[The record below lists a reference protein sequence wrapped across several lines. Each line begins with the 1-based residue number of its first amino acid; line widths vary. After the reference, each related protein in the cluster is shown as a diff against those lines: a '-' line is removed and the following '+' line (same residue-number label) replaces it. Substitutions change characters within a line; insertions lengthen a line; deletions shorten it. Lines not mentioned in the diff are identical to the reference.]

1 MQAPDWSLPFKIMCD
16 ASDYAVGA
24 NLDRRKDKKPHVI
37 YHASGTQNSAQMNYT
52 ITEKKLLAVVFALDK
67 FRSYLIG
74 TSIIF
79 FTDYAAPR
87 YFLSKKDAKTRLICW
102 ILLLQEFNIE
112 IKDKKGVEN
121 VVADHISKFTFEE
134 VKEEIPIRDAFP
146 DEQLFAVTKLS
157 WYKHIVNYLVIGS
170 ILETWTTQDRRKFFV
185 EVRNFYWDDLYLFKY
200 YPNQILRRC
209 IPNNETLSVIKFCH
223 IEACGGYFSI
233 KKTIAKVLQCG
244 FYSPTMFK
252 DTITSVKGV

>member
-1 MQAPDWSLPFKIMCD
+1 MKKYKKRSPFEM
-16 ASDYAVGA
+16 
-24 NLDRRKDKKPHVI
+24 LF
-37 YHASGTQNSAQMNYT
+37 QMNN
-52 ITEKKLLAVVFALDK
+52 
-67 FRSYLIG
+67 
-74 TSIIF
+74 F
-79 FTDYAAPR
+79 F
-87 YFLSKKDAKTRLICW
+87 FI
-102 ILLLQEFNIE
+102 
-112 IKDKKGVEN
+112 
-121 VVADHISKFTFEE
+121 
-134 VKEEIPIRDAFP
+134 
-146 DEQLFAVTKLS
+146 TKLS

-200 YPNQILRRC
+200 CPNQILRRC

-233 KKTIAKVLQCG
+233 KKTIAKVLQYG